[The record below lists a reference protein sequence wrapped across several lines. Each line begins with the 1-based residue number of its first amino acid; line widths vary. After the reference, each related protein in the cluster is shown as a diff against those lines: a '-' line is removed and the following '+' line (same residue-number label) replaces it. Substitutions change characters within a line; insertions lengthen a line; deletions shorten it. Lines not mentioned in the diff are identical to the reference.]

1 MLLTLSGPAYFE
13 QKLQIFQLL
22 KNDLF
27 LPDLSKCEHQK
38 NFQSVIFFETV
49 GIAQWNITIW
59 VIKPCI
65 APFFFSLDCM
75 TADETAF
82 LDIISGDKSYEMT
95 SSEA

>member
-1 MLLTLSGPAYFE
+1 MNDSFLTFSGPAYFE
-13 QKLQIFQLL
+13 QKLQFFQLF

-38 NFQSVIFFETV
+38 AFKVWYSLDYTVEHHNLGNKSLYRSVFFL
-49 GIAQWNITIW
+49 
-59 VIKPCI
+59 
-65 APFFFSLDCM
+65 LDCM

-82 LDIISGDKSYEMT
+82 LDIISVDKNDEMT